1 MRYRLIPAAVA
12 TLAVAGILAIAPNA
26 SGADPVRA
34 TSPYG
39 SCTNAGRLSIDVVGL
54 TSDQRLICFRAD
66 RPGRAR
72 DIGAVTGLDTD
83 TTLVGIDAR
92 TANGAYY
99 GVGDQG
105 GVYTVDTSNAR
116 VTLVGRIDVPLRG
129 TSFGVDFNPAADRLR
144 IVSDAGQNLRINVDT
159 VATLV
164 DTDLSYT
171 PGTPATGVVA
181 AAYSNNDLSADTAT
195 TLFDVDSALD
205 QVAVQSPPNNGSLA
219 PTGKLGVDAVGD
231 ASADIFTR
239 TRDGA
244 AQDNTGFA
252 VLNGSTFH
260 RLDVLT
266 GRVTKVGTFSGK
278 YTVIGIAVPVSR
290 R

>member
-1 MRYRLIPAAVA
+1 MRYRLIPAALA
-12 TLAVAGILAIAPNA
+12 ALAVASILAIAPNA
-26 SGADPVRA
+26 SGAEPA
-34 TSPYG
+34 KASNPYG
-39 SCTNAGRLSIDVVGL
+39 SCTSTGRLSIDVVGL
-54 TSDQRLICFRAD
+54 TSDQRLICFRSD

-83 TTLVGIDAR
+83 TRLVGIDAR
-92 TANGAYY
+92 SANGGYY
-99 GVGDQG
+99 GLGDQG

-116 VTLVGRIDVPLRG
+116 VTLVGRINVPLRG

-144 IVSDAGQNLRINVDT
+144 VVSDAGQNLRINVDT

-171 PGTPATGVVA
+171 PGTPTTGVVA
-181 AAYSNNDLSADTAT
+181 AAYTNNDLSADTAT

-205 QVAVQSPPNNGSLA
+205 QVAIQSPPNNGSLA

-231 ASADIFTR
+231 ASADIFSR

-252 VLNGSTFH
+252 VLNGSTFY

-266 GRVTKVGTFSGK
+266 GRVTKVGTFSSK
-278 YTVIGIAVPVSR
+278 ATVIGIAVPISQR
-290 R
+290 